1 MFKKTAFS
9 FVGFPVILSLF
20 CSYHV
25 YAKTASED
33 KKAVKPR
40 SSEKSSKKKA
50 PQRAL
55 KDLSSKSIQLLVDT
69 EDVVVRGKHGLRIHV
84 LNKSDRAVIF
94 NGDDAKAILNGM
106 EYPSTIV
113 GEFDDLSGSQ
123 PTFISDL
130 DATDGGNPTAIS
142 IKGIQ
147 SYNDLLKKPKPTLD
161 RFNRDDYQRKAAD
174 QTRFGQRILWPGDSS
189 SGTIIFQSSEALGN
203 AQVKIPICSF
213 FDASDKAEASN
224 R

>member
-1 MFKKTAFS
+1 M
-9 FVGFPVILSLF
+9 ILSLC
-20 CSYHV
+20 CSYPIC
-25 YAKTASED
+25 AKKSSED
-33 KKAVKPR
+33 SKAAKSH
-40 SSEKSSKKKA
+40 SSEKASKKKL
-50 PQRAL
+50 PQKAL
-55 KDLSSKSIQLLVDT
+55 KDLSGKSIQLLVDT

-84 LNKSDRAVIF
+84 QNKSDRAVIF

-106 EYPSTIV
+106 EYPSNIM
-113 GEFDDLSGSQ
+113 GEFEDLSGSQ

-147 SYNDLLKKPKPTLD
+147 SYNDLLRKPKPTLD
-161 RFNRDDYQRKAAD
+161 RFNRDDYQRKAED

-213 FDASDKAEASN
+213 FDAADKAEASN
-224 R
+224 K